1 MKKWFAL
8 FLSVLMLATLVM
20 PASAAVTGT
29 YTDEIVDG
37 FAAEVV
43 AFSAVGEDAEN
54 SHKIV
59 FENNLDLERTL
70 LLKTAA
76 PRSSAHTEWIIYEME
91 SMIAGFEFD
100 VMCLAGLGDPLTD
113 ISVFV
118 GTSKDGPWTEISTQA
133 TRYEM
138 VKYPGT
144 DEEIYI
150 SEDTA
155 YWWQSTLMNKAK
167 INNKGKF
174 LKIQFN
180 PCTDKDDVPWNV
192 AIDTIRVTLGNNV
205 AAPTIPAE
213 KKFKTWTQI
222 NAEKEATRT
231 TAGNGGTANTTAAN
245 NGGNTNNTTANN
257 GGTANTTVN
266 NNVGG
271 TNNTTANN
279 GGTSDN
285 TTLGGDNVT
294 TNAEGTVDGTTT
306 AADGTVDNN
315 TTAAD
320 GTAPTDNVDNNN
332 DDGNKDTDTGSNAE
346 NKPGAWIWI
355 VVGVAVLAAGAAVVL
370 VVLKKK
376 KA

>member
-8 FLSVLMLATLVM
+8 FLSVLMLATLAM

-29 YTDEIVDG
+29 YTDEIVDE
-37 FAAEVV
+37 FAPEVV
-43 AFSAVGEDAEN
+43 AFSAVGEDPNN
-54 SHKIV
+54 SHRIT

-76 PRSSAHTEWIIYEME
+76 PRSSAHTEWIVYEMS

-113 ISVFV
+113 LSVFV

-133 TRYEM
+133 TLYEM

-144 DEEIYI
+144 DEDVYI
-150 SEDTA
+150 SADTA

-180 PCTDKDDVPWNV
+180 PCTDKDDVSWNV

-213 KKFKTWTQI
+213 KKFKTWDKI
-222 NAEKEATRT
+222 NAEKKT
-231 TAGNGGTANTTAAN
+231 
-245 NGGNTNNTTANN
+245 TTANN
-257 GGTANTTVN
+257 GGTANTT
-266 NNVGG
+266 
-271 TNNTTANN
+271 TANN
-279 GGTSDN
+279 GGNTNN
-285 TTLGGDNVT
+285 TTTNAPVGGGNNTTTNAPVGGGNNTTIGGGNVT
-294 TNAEGTVDGTTT
+294 TIGGDA
-306 AADGTVDNN
+306 NN
-315 TTAAD
+315 LKLFI
-320 GTAPTDNVDNNN
+320 GCKNPRNFL
-332 DDGNKDTDTGSNAE
+332 SE
-346 NKPGAWIWI
+346 NGLI
-355 VVGVAVLAAGAAVVL
+355 VHDQHFNFFHSDSFLP
-370 VVLKKK
+370 
-376 KA
+376 